1 MIILKTKE
9 YEKWIARLKDKE
21 AILRIVNR
29 IRRMELGNFGVCRYP
44 QRTEELCRK

>member
-21 AILRIVNR
+21 AILVFVVVS
-29 IRRMELGNFGVCRYP
+29 GNVC
-44 QRTEELCRK
+44 QS